1 MFPRSVSSYVLSR
14 LFSRFHAE
22 LQTDW
27 LVVLYAASSVQCQSQ
42 QCLAFNKTSLNTAIT
57 RGTQTSCE
65 NFLILPP
72 QLHDTVIKMFQ
83 WWSQDTTCNRAL
95 NCRVTDD
102 LEYEERSVWSNF
114 SLLSTSS
121 QTVNWGTCFFY
132 LGVRHIKM
140 SIKQLKKHPD
150 SVYLSDIDVT
160 FRVWAQ

>member
-1 MFPRSVSSYVLSR
+1 MFCQGYFHAFMQSCRLIGLSSSMLPRLFNVSRSSVSRLTKPPSTRPSR
-14 LFSRFHAE
+14 EAHRRH
-22 LQTDW
+22 
-27 LVVLYAASSVQCQSQ
+27 VR
-42 QCLAFNKTSLNTAIT
+42 I
-57 RGTQTSCE
+57 
-65 NFLILPP
+65 LILPP

-132 LGVRHIKM
+132 FGVRHIKM